1 MVPGGQVYAKAH
13 RVFWL
18 RSDVLSLSEDN
29 AALEDFM
36 WGEVAGLRALGLAEC
51 WGVSLAPAPVSW
63 SPGPAG

>member
-13 RVFWL
+13 RVFWP

-51 WGVSLAPAPVSW
+51 WGVSLAPALVSW